1 MELISEL
8 VKKLSI
14 SEDAAKSGA
23 GLFFK
28 LAQTKLSAGDFSK
41 IAKAVPGI
49 NDLIK
54 SASES
59 GGGVSGLTNLA
70 SIDAALSKFGLNI
83 KMDDKFLSVILS
95 FVGSKCGKD
104 VKVKLEDVIG

>member
-8 VKKLSI
+8 VKKLGI

-28 LAQTKLSAGDFSK
+28 LAQAKLSAGDFGK

-54 SASES
+54 SAPES
-59 GGGVSGLTNLA
+59 GGGTSDLTNLA
-70 SIDAALSKFGLNI
+70 SIDAALSRLGFNI
-83 KMDDKFLSVILS
+83 KMDDKFLPVMLS
-95 FVGSKCGKD
+95 FVEHKCGKD
-104 VKVKLEDVIG
+104 VKAKLEDVIW